1 MSSELLHGWFVAG
14 SEADGMLLEQARA
27 VLQHV
32 RSIESNADVDSERY
46 RKQDARETVFLQSF
60 FSFLYTLEKGVD

>member
-32 RSIESNADVDSERY
+32 RSIESNPDVDSERY
-46 RKQDARETVFLQSF
+46 RKQDKSLRLC
-60 FSFLYTLEKGVD
+60 Y